1 MAIDFTV
8 SSDLVTPALLLKI
21 RAGLAKHLGLAAAA
35 LTLFVK
41 HESSS
46 DADAAKADKPSS
58 ASVHLAATTATAA
71 AAAAP
76 LGTSGKSMT
85 IHFTTAA
92 AAAATA
98 TTAAAA
104 AHDATASASGSG
116 ATTAAVASLST
127 AKVAGASRLEA
138 LMAGSKKFKE
148 EAGHTE
154 VVVVGPADKL
164 SELAQDIDKGKLKSI
179 AGTKIDQAR
188 VCAKDCDSG
197 WPTTVSMKSRMG
209 SYITISLSVVGVMLA
224 AVVIVGAI
232 AYNAM
237 PE

>member
-58 ASVHLAATTATAA
+58 ASVHLAATTATA

>member
-35 LTLFVK
+35 LALFVK

-71 AAAAP
+71 AAAP

-92 AAAATA
+92 AAAAAA

>member
-35 LTLFVK
+35 LALFVK

-58 ASVHLAATTATAA
+58 ASVHLAATTATA

>member
-71 AAAAP
+71 AAAP

-92 AAAATA
+92 AAAAAA